1 MIGIQHPVQ
10 THPRFFS
17 CPFPLLN
24 RYLAP
29 LHCSRGPCTRVSWGL
44 SYTYTQL
51 YDEVR
56 TETEDGAKVHTP
68 PAPSGSLDATIYFC
82 DGSPYEEGL
91 QLGFNTE

>member
-1 MIGIQHPVQ
+1 M
-10 THPRFFS
+10 
-17 CPFPLLN
+17 
-24 RYLAP
+24 
-29 LHCSRGPCTRVSWGL
+29 
-44 SYTYTQL
+44 QL